1 MIKSNYRKKIKKD
14 YQAKNLRNPF
24 FHQPKKKGSG
34 KKKVYL
40 ILIAVIFLFV
50 LLGWFFIFS
59 NFWQLKNIEVSG
71 LTRRSDIDLK
81 NLIYNQSAG
90 RRYLFFKETNIL
102 FFDTD
107 KARRQILNDYN
118 FANAE
123 VKTKWPATIKIN
135 IFERPYAF
143 IFQEGSAYYYSSADA
158 YLIKEVAV
166 NPDDLKKYFILENK
180 TPISLIKQDKID
192 IPNDYLSFIL
202 NLSRS
207 LEAYPDL
214 KPENYQID
222 QGFRSLNV
230 KFLNGPTVYF
240 NTKLVASEQLER
252 LVLVKKEKIK
262 DNFNK
267 VNYIDLRY
275 GDRIFIN

>member
-34 KKKVYL
+34 KKRVYL
-40 ILIAVIFLFV
+40 FLLATVFLFV
-50 LLGWFFIFS
+50 LIFWFFIFS

-71 LTRRSDIDLK
+71 LTRRSDADLK
-81 NLIYNQSAG
+81 NLVYAQSEE
-90 RRYLFFKETNIL
+90 RRYLFFKEKNIL
-102 FFDTD
+102 FFDTN
-107 KARRQILNDYN
+107 KVQKKILTDYN
-118 FANAE
+118 FANVE
-123 VKTKWPATIKIN
+123 ISTKWPQTIRIKIY
-135 IFERPYAF
+135 ERPYSF

-180 TPISLIKQDKID
+180 TPLSLIKQDKID
-192 IPNDYLSFIL
+192 IPADYLNFVL

-207 LEAYPDL
+207 LESYPDL
-214 KPENYQID
+214 KAENYQID

-240 NTKLVASEQLER
+240 NTKLIASEQLER